1 MKIEDMHVW
10 FRQYA
15 QQMGM
20 QNVRAILPEQIDI
33 FINTSIMD
41 LVNDIVKSNIGIKSD
56 RVIGDSSKIVQLN
69 SLRTL
74 YTVKEIAL
82 LTGTPI
88 PFKYDVANHFNGRYS
103 LNTDYVLPDAM
114 YWVDFSLNY
123 CKATTG
129 WAGDVAPVRDATTPF
144 TTNFY
149 PVRFV
154 EDAFLADTLND
165 FVLKPRLR
173 SPIIIVY
180 TGVNDK
186 VTFDMYIDQFD
197 KVTGMLRNSLAP
209 YTFRISYI
217 AKPATVSYDE
227 DVAGQNVD
235 CNLPEYLHGDIVK
248 HAVDLYRASISGSLI
263 ADQEAGKQQQRED
276 YRNRDVQQ

>member
-1 MKIEDMHVW
+1 MHVW

-20 QNVRAILPEQIDI
+20 QNVRGILPEQIDI
-33 FINTSIMD
+33 FINTSIND
-41 LVNDIVKSNIGIKSD
+41 VVNDIVKSNIGIRSD
-56 RVIGDSSKIVQLN
+56 RVLADSSKILQLN
-69 SLRTL
+69 SLRSL
-74 YTVKEIAL
+74 YTVKEVNL
-82 LTGTPI
+82 LTGTPL
-88 PFKYDVANHFNGRYS
+88 PFKYDPANHFNGRYS
-103 LNTDYVLPDAM
+103 LNSLYDLPDAM

-123 CKATTG
+123 CKATSG
-129 WAGDVAPVRDATTPF
+129 WAGEVAPVKNTADAF
-144 TTNFY
+144 VTNFY

-180 TGVNDK
+180 TTDDK
-186 VTFDMYIDQFD
+186 VTFDMYIDSFD
-197 KVTGMLRNSLAP
+197 KVIGMLKNSLAP

-217 AKPATVSYDE
+217 AKPAVVAYDE
-227 DVAGQNVD
+227 DLSGTNVD
-235 CNLPEYLHGDIVK
+235 CNLPEYLHVDIIK

-276 YRNRDVQQ
+276 YRNSDVQQN